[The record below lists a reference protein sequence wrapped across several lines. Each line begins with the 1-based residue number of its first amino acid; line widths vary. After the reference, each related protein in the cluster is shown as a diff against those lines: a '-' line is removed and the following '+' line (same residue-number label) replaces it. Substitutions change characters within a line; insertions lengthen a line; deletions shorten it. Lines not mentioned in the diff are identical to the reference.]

1 VEELSAALTMR
12 TGEGSSAGQWSV
24 EQLLSLRA
32 ALWRRIH
39 DHKAQWRAMEAARRK
54 ARRDA
59 RAAAKAA
66 AKARLANGEE
76 GEGEPQVEPAGE
88 EGPIEGPSTFAT
100 QELMDA
106 MLQLVVAHGSGN

>member
-1 VEELSAALTMR
+1 MEELSAALTMR

-76 GEGEPQVEPAGE
+76 GEPQVEVGPGE
-88 EGPIEGPSTFAT
+88 EGAIVEGPSSFAT

-106 MLQLVVAHGSGN
+106 MLQLVVAHGSGH